1 MNNEMENEVH
11 EEEDRDFL
19 RRRLENEINA
29 LYDRLAQ
36 ALKAENE
43 RLRVENERLKEVLKK
58 EEEE

>member
-1 MNNEMENEVH
+1 MQKSAGKAFG
-11 EEEDRDFL
+11 DRDFL

-43 RLRVENERLKEVLKK
+43 RLRAENESLKQKIAER
-58 EEEE
+58 